1 MDIAESVRL
10 FLCPFHKN
18 NNMAVSP
25 RALVVMAKAS
35 LFEMLCT
42 TGSET
47 VLFFNVQ
54 KFKVM
59 ETNLLAAKPRAKKR
73 IEKQSTSTL
82 GKFQQMLQEFVE
94 TLSSDDPEMPL
105 LLTFSRDGN
114 LYSVTGDNLDGCVI
128 TLSVYL
134 ED

>member
-1 MDIAESVRL
+1 M
-10 FLCPFHKN
+10 
-18 NNMAVSP
+18 
-25 RALVVMAKAS
+25 LV
-35 LFEMLCT
+35 T

-47 VLFFNVQ
+47 VLFFNVT

-59 ETNLLAAKPRAKKR
+59 ETKELAAMPRTKKR
-73 IEKQSTSTL
+73 IEKQSTTTL

-105 LLTFSRDGN
+105 LQTFSRDGN

-128 TLSVYL
+128 SLSVYL

>member
-1 MDIAESVRL
+1 
-10 FLCPFHKN
+10 
-18 NNMAVSP
+18 MAVSP

-73 IEKQSTSTL
+73 IEKQTATTL
-82 GKFQQMLQEFVE
+82 GRFQLLLQQLVD
-94 TLSSDDPEMPL
+94 TLSADDPDSPL
-105 LLTFSRDGN
+105 LQTVSKDGSN
-114 LYSVTGDNLDGCVI
+114 YTLSGDNLDGCVI
-128 TLSVYL
+128 SVTVHL